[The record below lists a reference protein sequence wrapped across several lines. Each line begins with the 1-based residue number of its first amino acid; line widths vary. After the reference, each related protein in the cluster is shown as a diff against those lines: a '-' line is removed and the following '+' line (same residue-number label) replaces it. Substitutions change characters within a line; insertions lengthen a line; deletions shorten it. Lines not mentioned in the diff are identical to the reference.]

1 MILSGLVGIFM
12 STNDPQWG
20 NNGGGRRPSNPPDFD
35 ELWSDLKDWL
45 GFPSSDKGKE
55 KRRNNNGGGDGGEG
69 DDAPRMDP
77 RLLISIVL
85 GLAFVVWAASGI
97 YIVDA
102 SQRGLV
108 LRFGKYVETTQ
119 PGLQWRLPYPFAT
132 HEIVNVSEVRSL
144 TIGYRGDARNKNNKE
159 LKESL
164 MLTSDE
170 NIIDIQFAVQYRIKD
185 AFFYQFKNRDPD
197 AAVMQVAET
206 AVREVVGKR
215 TMDVV
220 INEERTGVTEQVSSL
235 MQEILDRYETGI
247 EISKVTMQNAQP
259 PEQVQAAFE
268 DAVKA
273 VQDKTR
279 QENEGQAYYNDVVP
293 KAEGQ
298 AAVILEEASAYKER
312 MIETATGDA
321 SRFSQVLTE
330 YAKAPGVTR
339 QRLYLETLQQ
349 VYANTSKVM
358 VDAKGQGNLLYL
370 PLDQLMQA
378 GAGGTLARGANGGAG
393 SAASSPQRPEETTR
407 SPAAGSGVARGELSR
422 EREAR

>member
-1 MILSGLVGIFM
+1 M
-12 STNDPQWG
+12 SMNDPQWG
-20 NNGGGRRPSNPPDFD
+20 NNGGGRRPPNPPDFD
-35 ELWSDLKDWL
+35 ELWNDLKDWL
-45 GFPSSDKGKE
+45 GLPSGNKGK
-55 KRRNNNGGGDGGEG
+55 RRNNGNNNGGGKEN
-69 DDAPRMDP
+69 APSGLDP
-77 RLLISIVL
+77 RALVSIAL
-85 GLAFVVWAASGI
+85 GLALAVWLASGI

-102 SQRGLV
+102 SQRGMV
-108 LRFGKYVETTQ
+108 LRFGRYVETTQ
-119 PGLQWRLPYPFAT
+119 PGLQWRLPYPFAA

-144 TIGYRGDARNKNNKE
+144 TIGYRGDAKNKNNKE

-164 MLTSDE
+164 MLTRDE
-170 NIIDIQFAVQYRIKD
+170 NIIDVQFAVQYRVKD
-185 AFFYQFKNRDPD
+185 AVFYQFKNRDPD

-220 INEERTGVTEQVSSL
+220 INEERTAVTEQVSLL

-298 AAVILEEASAYKER
+298 AAVLLEEARAYKER
-312 MIETATGDA
+312 MTETATGDA
-321 SRFSQVLTE
+321 SRFSQIFTE

-378 GAGGTLARGANGGAG
+378 GAGGTLARDTNNGARGGNA
-393 SAASSPQRPEETTR
+393 SSSPQRPDEANK
-407 SPAAGSGVARGELSR
+407 SPVTGSGVSRGELSR
-422 EREAR
+422 ERESR

>member
-1 MILSGLVGIFM
+1 M
-12 STNDPQWG
+12 SMNDPQWG
-20 NNGGGRRPSNPPDFD
+20 NNGGGRRPPNPPDFD
-35 ELWSDLKDWL
+35 ELWNDFKDWL
-45 GFPSSDKGKE
+45 GLPSGDKNKG
-55 KRRNNNGGGDGGEG
+55 RRRGGNGGGDQKG
-69 DDAPRMDP
+69 APPGMYP
-77 RLLISIVL
+77 RTLVFIVL
-85 GLAFVVWAASGI
+85 GLALAVWAASGI

-119 PGLQWRLPYPFAT
+119 PGLQWRLPWPFAS

-164 MLTSDE
+164 MLTRDE
-170 NIIDIQFAVQYRIKD
+170 NIIDVQFAVQYRIKD
-185 AFFYQFKNRDPD
+185 AVFYRFRNRDPD

-220 INEERTGVTEQVSSL
+220 INEERTAVTEQVSLL

-298 AAVILEEASAYKER
+298 AAVLVEEARAYKER

-321 SRFSQVLTE
+321 SRFSQILTE

-349 VYANTSKVM
+349 VYAKTSKVM

-378 GAGGTLARGANGGAG
+378 GAGGTLARGAGGGAQG
-393 SAASSPQRPEETTR
+393 SVSLSPQNE
-407 SPAAGSGVARGELSR
+407 AGKSSVTESGIPRGEIGR
-422 EREAR
+422 EREARR

>member
-1 MILSGLVGIFM
+1 M
-12 STNDPQWG
+12 SANGPKWG
-20 NNGGGRRPSNPPDFD
+20 DNGGGRRPPNPPDFD
-35 ELWSDLKDWL
+35 ELWEEFKDWL
-45 GFPSSDKGKE
+45 GLSSSGKGGGN
-55 KRRNNNGGGDGGEG
+55 RRGGGNGGGQES
-69 DDAPRMDP
+69 APMKMRP
-77 RLLISIVL
+77 RTLASIVA
-85 GLAFVVWAASGI
+85 GLVLVAWSASGI

-102 SQRGLV
+102 SQRGMV
-108 LRFGKYVETTQ
+108 LRFGKYAETTQ
-119 PGLQWRLPYPFAT
+119 PGLQWRLPYPFAS
-132 HEIVNVSEVRSL
+132 HEIVNVSEVRAL
-144 TIGYRGDARNKNNKE
+144 TIGYRGDAKNKNNKE

-164 MLTSDE
+164 MLTRDE
-170 NIIDIQFAVQYRIKD
+170 NIIDVQFAVQYRVKD
-185 AFFYQFKNRDPD
+185 AFAYQFKNRDPD

-220 INEERTGVTEQVSSL
+220 INEERTAVTEQVSLL

-298 AAVILEEASAYKER
+298 AAVLLEEARAYKER

-321 SRFSQVLTE
+321 SRFSQILAE

-358 VDAKGQGNLLYL
+358 LDAKGQGNLLYL
-370 PLDQLMQA
+370 PLDQLMQGGGA
-378 GAGGTLARGANGGAG
+378 LRRDAGGGAASGGA
-393 SAASSPQRPEETTR
+393 SALPQSQRPEEVNK
-407 SPAAGSGVARGELSR
+407 SPATGSGVFRGELSR
-422 EREAR
+422 ERESR

>member
-1 MILSGLVGIFM
+1 M

-20 NNGGGRRPSNPPDFD
+20 NNGGGRRPPNPPDFD
-35 ELWSDLKDWL
+35 ELWNDLKDWL
-45 GFPSSDKGKE
+45 GFPSGDKGKE
-55 KRRNNNGGGDGGEG
+55 KRRNSGNGAGGGKE
-69 DDAPRMDP
+69 DAPRVDP
-77 RLLISIVL
+77 RLLISIVI
-85 GLAFVVWAASGI
+85 GLALVVWAASGI

-108 LRFGKYVETTQ
+108 LRFGRHVETTQ

-170 NIIDIQFAVQYRIKD
+170 NIIDVQFAVQYRIKD
-185 AFFYQFKNRDPD
+185 AVFYQFKNRDPA

-220 INEERTGVTEQVSSL
+220 INEERTAVTERVSQL

-279 QENEGQAYYNDVVP
+279 QENEGQAYYNDKVP

-298 AAVILEEASAYKER
+298 AAVILEEARAYKER

-321 SRFSQVLTE
+321 SRFSQILAE
-330 YAKAPGVTR
+330 YAKAPAVTR

-370 PLDQLMQA
+370 PLDQLMQT
-378 GAGGTLARGANGGAG
+378 GAGGTLARGANGGAPG
-393 SAASSPQRPEETTR
+393 SASSSSQRPEETTR
-407 SPAAGSGVARGELSR
+407 SPAAGSGVTRGELSR